1 MRTREEKKSPASAA
15 LGCAGAKIVRT
26 MADKDNKASSTLEG
40 LENVQV
46 HSPEDC
52 RFLSARII
60 FFILSSTKE
69 LKACGL
75 AEFRIKRKTEQT
87 VDCTRLIRRSGGG
100 DFRSPW

>member
-1 MRTREEKKSPASAA
+1 MKKKKS
-15 LGCAGAKIVRT
+15 LVRT

-60 FFILSSTKE
+60 FFILSSTQE

-75 AEFRIKRKTEQT
+75 AEFRIKRKTEEQT
-87 VDCTRLIRRSGGG
+87 VDCTRLIRRSGG